1 MIKLKLEYDDY
12 FKKLANNL
20 KKFREAVK
28 VETYATLDDFIKNIQ
43 TTFEDCI
50 SKKVYEQY
58 DPQNYDRTLHLAGR
72 HGAVYEKYN
81 HSRNKAYYKFSIDED
96 SKDPVDGTTWRV
108 KANNVEQGKMRMKG
122 GAFPRPFIEET
133 QEELYDEM
141 ERLADKYVKNIER
154 LLDRID

>member
-1 MIKLKLEYDDY
+1 MIKCDLKYNNY
-12 FKKLANNL
+12 FKKLANDL

-28 VETYATLDDFIKNIQ
+28 IETYVTLDEFIKNTQI
-43 TTFEDCI
+43 TYENCI
-50 SKKVYEQY
+50 TDKVYKEY
-58 DPQNYDRTLHLAGR
+58 TPEKYDRTLHLAGQ

-108 KANNVEQGKMRMKG
+108 KANNVEEGKMRMKG
-122 GAFPRPFIEET
+122 GAFKRPFIDET

-141 ERLADKYVKNIER
+141 NDRADEFIKRIER
-154 LLDRID
+154 LLDRIE